1 MTKEESSIA
10 NFVAAMDRI
19 QVIGFNHNTIDLDA
33 IGSMHISPDHIY
45 DQLSRVKEVMNF
57 SELVYLSTCNR
68 VEFYLASD
76 HEISKHHLAEFF
88 TTLYE
93 GKDVDFEPLSESAKI
108 WTGINAVNHIIE
120 VASSIDS
127 MVIGEREIITQ
138 IKSAFDFSQK
148 SGLSGDLMRL
158 VEKQTIQT
166 AKKVYNSTFIAN
178 KSVSVVGL
186 AFKELMEIGVNGN
199 SNILVVGAGATN
211 KTMCKLLCENGVKNF
226 TIFNRSVERG
236 EALAK
241 ATNGKYFPL
250 SELKNYTEPWDILV
264 TCTASESAIITDEIY
279 SVINPNDRKKVIVDM
294 AIPNDVDPV
303 VIEKN
308 DIDYISIQHLKEISS
323 NNLNERKKELLKV
336 RQIIYEGVESFKDL
350 FERRE
355 IERKLHFIPKQLKSI
370 RERATQEIFSKDL
383 ESLDDRSKEVLDKVL
398 NYMEKKYVGVP
409 MKMAKELLTDKEKK
423 K

>member
-1 MTKEESSIA
+1 MTNQERPLA
-10 NFVAAMDRI
+10 NFAVPMDRI

-33 IGSMHISPDHIY
+33 IGSLHISPDHMY
-45 DQLSRVKEVMNF
+45 DELSRVKEAMNF

-68 VEFYLASD
+68 VEFYIAANY
-76 HEISKHHLAEFF
+76 EINKLQLDDFF
-88 TTLYE
+88 KTLYHD
-93 GKDVDFEPLSESAKI
+93 KDVDFEPLSGSAKI

-148 SGLSGDLMRL
+148 NGLSGDLMRL

-166 AKKVYNSTFIAN
+166 AKKVYNSTFIAD

-186 AFKELMEIGVNGN
+186 AFKELMSIGVNEN
-199 SNILVVGAGATN
+199 SNILIVGAGATN
-211 KTMCKLLCENGVKNF
+211 KTMCKLLSENGVKNF
-226 TIFNRSVERG
+226 TIFNRSEKRG
-236 EALAK
+236 KALAENM
-241 ATNGKYFPL
+241 NGSFHLL
-250 SELKNYTEPWDILV
+250 SELQNFNGPWDVMV

-279 SVINPNDRKKVIVDM
+279 SKINSGGGKKVVVDL
-294 AIPNDVDPV
+294 AIPNDVDPI

-323 NNLNERKKELLKV
+323 NNLIARKKELLKV
-336 RQIIYEGVESFKDL
+336 RQIIFEGVESFKDL
-350 FERRE
+350 YERRE
-355 IERKLHFIPKQLKSI
+355 IELKLHFIPKQLKSI
-370 RERATQEIFSKDL
+370 REKATQEIFSKDL
-383 ESLDDRSKEVLDKVL
+383 ETLDDRSKEVLDKVL